1 MKEEGEFR
9 RFRLQASMAPDSHR
23 GRAVGE
29 AVGRRPDTVGDLGA
43 TEPPHSEGDE
53 GGLAICIC
61 KSYAK
66 QRVSRS
72 YPPPRHGAA
81 QPKRAYCGLP
91 FGPFPRCHSYPACQS
106 ACLLPP
112 RPDGRLNSL
121 DNCRVILLTR
131 ETHRPTLSHIYPPP
145 PAPSSPPR
153 PEPAHSIG

>member
-72 YPPPRHGAA
+72 YPPPPARRGPA
-81 QPKRAYCGLP
+81 QAGLLRSSLRP
-91 FGPFPRCHSYPACQS
+91 LPA
-106 ACLLPP
+106 LP
-112 RPDGRLNSL
+112 
-121 DNCRVILLTR
+121 
-131 ETHRPTLSHIYPPP
+131 
-145 PAPSSPPR
+145 
-153 PEPAHSIG
+153 

>member
-43 TEPPHSEGDE
+43 TEPPHSEGMR
-53 GGLAICIC
+53 GASLSA
-61 KSYAK
+61 YANRM
-66 QRVSRS
+66 QSSVCPVRT
-72 YPPPRHGAA
+72 PPPRHGAA